1 MKRPPRRDPGQASP
15 RQSRPGQASLPGAS
29 PDIRLQKFLADRG
42 LGSRRKIERWITDGK
57 ITVDGKL
64 AKLGD
69 RVNENTRIKID
80 GKPIRGEKSHANS
93 RVILYNKP
101 EGEICSRSDP
111 AKRPTVFR
119 NLPKLKAARWVAIGR
134 LDINTRGL
142 LLFTNDGDLA
152 NRLMHP
158 GSEIEREYLCRI
170 FGKVD
175 ANAIEHLK
183 SGIQIDGTR
192 ASFKRIKK
200 QRGEGSN
207 TWYNVVVTEGKYR
220 EVRRLWEAVDCR
232 VSRLVRVRY
241 GSVTLPKSLKQ
252 GEWAE
257 LRPTA
262 INRLMK
268 EVPHS
273 NERHGSKPKQ
283 KRAGVRAERARAEGA
298 RTKHGRPK
306 RARSDRGGPKNR

>member
-1 MKRPPRRDPGQASP
+1 MKRTGRTR
-15 RQSRPGQASLPGAS
+15 

-42 LGSRRKIERWITDGK
+42 LGSRRQIERWITDGK
-57 ITVDGKL
+57 ISVDGKR
-64 AKLGD
+64 AELGD
-69 RVNENTRIKID
+69 RVNENSRIKVD
-80 GKPIRGEKSHANS
+80 GRLIRGEKSQTNS

-111 AKRPTVFR
+111 ADRPTVFR
-119 NLPKLKAARWVAIGR
+119 NLPKLRGARWVAIGR

-142 LLFTNDGDLA
+142 LLFTDNGDLA

-158 GSEIEREYLCRI
+158 GSEIEREYLCRV

-175 ANAIEHLK
+175 ANAIERLK

-192 ASFKRIKK
+192 VSFKRIKK

-257 LRPTA
+257 LRPRA
-262 INRLMK
+262 IGRLMK
-268 EVPHS
+268 DIPRTH
-273 NERHGSKPKQ
+273 ERHGSKTRQNPV
-283 KRAGVRAERARAEGA
+283 GVRTERV
-298 RTKHGRPK
+298 
-306 RARSDRGGPKNR
+306 RSGNR